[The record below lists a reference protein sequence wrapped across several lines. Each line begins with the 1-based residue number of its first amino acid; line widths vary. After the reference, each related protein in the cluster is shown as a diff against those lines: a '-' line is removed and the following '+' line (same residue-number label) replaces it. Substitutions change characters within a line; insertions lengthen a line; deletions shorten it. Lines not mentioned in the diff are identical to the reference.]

1 MRRLL
6 SRPRQPRHREAPGN
20 RPTLLRGSAGSPG
33 CTRRG
38 GRKAEA
44 FRIRWGQCPPSAHG
58 RAVPG
63 PEGRTPRWS
72 AERRGIL
79 RKDAAAFPARGR
91 GSWCACRRSAP
102 SVCRGRR
109 NEGVP
114 GAFSTIRAI
123 PLGCRLPG
131 RERARATHL
140 STDCPQ
146 PDSCGLR
153 AGARDAAGVSATRRS
168 GLSTAASFCAAVYR
182 TGEHESPVTLGK
194 KA

>member
-1 MRRLL
+1 MKTYPRSSAPPYNPRVLLAEGRQPVTFGGRSGMRRLL
-6 SRPRQPRHREAPGN
+6 SRSRQPRHREAPGN

-91 GSWCACRRSAP
+91 GSWCAFRRSAP
-102 SVCRGRR
+102 SLCLLGERD
-109 NEGVP
+109 EGVP
-114 GAFSTIRAI
+114 GAFQTIRAI
-123 PLGCRLPG
+123 PYGCL
-131 RERARATHL
+131 T
-140 STDCPQ
+140 
-146 PDSCGLR
+146 
-153 AGARDAAGVSATRRS
+153 
-168 GLSTAASFCAAVYR
+168 
-182 TGEHESPVTLGK
+182 
-194 KA
+194 